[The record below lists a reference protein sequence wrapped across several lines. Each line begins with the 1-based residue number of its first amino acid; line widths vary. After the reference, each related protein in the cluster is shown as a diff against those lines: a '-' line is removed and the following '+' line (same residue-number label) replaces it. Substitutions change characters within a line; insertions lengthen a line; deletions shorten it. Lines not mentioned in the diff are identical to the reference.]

1 MPKKAFFLNKGRTLY
16 DFPWSWGCYHR
27 GHSLLQVICLPLLPS
42 GVRMNCLNYLPQESK
57 TLKLLSSLPP
67 THSSRISFFKIQ
79 RHSPKVCYSFR
90 LKEDSSD
97 FPTQVIHINV
107 WMTNSCYC
115 CFLKGDVSPWHLSPQ
130 CPCQKTKRQLFGIS
144 SFRILNPCPLGS
156 VQRCMV
162 WMFCLPVTHLLESGD
177 RWTDI
182 LNPCSCTIAI

>member
-1 MPKKAFFLNKGRTLY
+1 MFLKSQPGRVLQKGNIKCSFSCHCKGRAEISRILGCFLRMASSHCLQDHTRLGSPRDGEEHDWEKSSQDHLEGREKFFKKLSVPKKAFFLNKGRTLY

-79 RHSPKVCYSFR
+79 RHSPKVYYSFR

-107 WMTNSCYC
+107 
-115 CFLKGDVSPWHLSPQ
+115 
-130 CPCQKTKRQLFGIS
+130 
-144 SFRILNPCPLGS
+144 
-156 VQRCMV
+156 
-162 WMFCLPVTHLLESGD
+162 
-177 RWTDI
+177 
-182 LNPCSCTIAI
+182 